1 MDVSKFWRSL
11 ATLSVA
17 SIFALA
23 AGAAEA
29 GTTYLKWNKSTSRNV
44 AFIVAEHW
52 DVHPDCSLRG
62 YPTAKVV
69 SAPKHGTTKIGRGK
83 FKLGRKFAKDPYYKC
98 KSLTVSGTTIRYTP
112 KPGFTGKDV
121 LKVRATYST
130 GDVHVIDIVV
140 TVR

>member
-1 MDVSKFWRSL
+1 VGKLSRFL
-11 ATLSVA
+11 AVTSAALL
-17 SIFALA
+17 FALA
-23 AGAAEA
+23 IGRAHAD
-29 GTTYLKWNKSTSRNV
+29 TTYLKWNKSTAKNV
-44 AFIVAEHW
+44 AFVVAEHW

-69 SAPKHGTTKIGRGK
+69 SAPKHGTTKVGRGK
-83 FKLGRKFAKDPYYKC
+83 FKLKGPFAKSPYYKC
-98 KSLTVSGTTIRYTP
+98 KSPTVSGTTIRYTP